1 MIYSNTTKS
10 DEMDKTHFILIPDAT
25 FRKLEIHILPSKIV
39 EELVVSEK
47 SNKVFFFFVCF
58 FFFFYGDRKVEG
70 EHFGYCVNVKVRI

>member
-10 DEMDKTHFILIPDAT
+10 DEMDKTHFILIPGAM

-39 EELVVSEK
+39 KELVVSEK
-47 SNKVFFFFVCF
+47 SNKVFFFF

-70 EHFGYCVNVKVRI
+70 EHLGYCVNVKVRI